1 MQVRPAVGGPAA
13 VARAA
18 PPAAPPAG
26 AGARGLLQMSGRAG
40 APRAPGIPET
50 FT

>member
-13 VARAA
+13 VAWAA
-18 PPAAPPAG
+18 PPAAPPAR
-26 AGARGLLQMSGRAG
+26 AEARGLLQMSRRAG

-50 FT
+50 PT